1 MKTSTEKMNSFP
13 FTVIFFEAL
22 KKMKN
27 GYIANIYHHIF
38 KLIKPED
45 LEWNLKYIFELSE
58 GKDDYFKK
66 YGKEEWFA
74 IFHKSIRQTDFIQDC
89 YQKRK
94 MDLLTDDEQKEFRF
108 LANKCREKDYDK
120 TKDKKGDQL
129 FNDEYNRF
137 LDLSGRKR
145 REIEEV
151 SIGGHLDSILWNMI
165 WVDENELYDAFLSM
179 FSEYK
184 LQKQLEKPKKT
195 KKVEK
200 VQE

>member
-1 MKTSTEKMNSFP
+1 MKTSPEKIKSYP
-13 FTVIFFEAL
+13 FTVIFFESL

-27 GYIANIYHHIF
+27 DYVANIYYHIF
-38 KLIKPED
+38 SLIKPED

-89 YQKRK
+89 YQRRK
-94 MDLLTDDEQKEFRF
+94 VELMTDDEEKEYRF
-108 LANKCREKDYDK
+108 LCHKVRVKEYDK
-120 TKDKKGDQL
+120 TKDKRKDQL
-129 FNDEYNRF
+129 FNDEYLRY
-137 LDLSGRKR
+137 LDLNGKKR
-145 REIEEV
+145 REVEEE

-165 WVDENELYDAFLSM
+165 WVDNNELYDAFLRM
-179 FSEYK
+179 FSEWK
-184 LQKQLEKPKKT
+184 LQKQLEKPKNR

-200 VQE
+200 VQ